1 MDNYTT
7 GRKKAWPAL
16 DYEGMERVIEAVM
29 QDARN
34 GDKDA
39 REWLLEYERIRT
51 RGHKTGNDKVM
62 QDKAMQAIQDN
73 AGFFFT
79 PNVSDNE
86 RAKIKNLF
94 FDMANQAKQGN
105 PEAWVF
111 LAKMMITNILGDPAY
126 HAYNQQQQT
135 QQDDAQ

>member
-29 QDARN
+29 QDATN

-51 RGHKTGNDKVM
+51 RGHKTGNDKVL
-62 QDKAMQAIQDN
+62 QDKVMQVVRDN
-73 AGFFFT
+73 LGGFID
-79 PNVSDNE
+79 VSDNE
-86 RAKIKNLF
+86 RAKVNAMF
-94 FDMANQAKQGN
+94 YDMANQAKQGN

>member
-51 RGHKTGNDKVM
+51 RGHKTGNDKVL
-62 QDKAMQAIQDN
+62 QDKVMQVVRDN
-73 AGFFFT
+73 
-79 PNVSDNE
+79 
-86 RAKIKNLF
+86 
-94 FDMANQAKQGN
+94 
-105 PEAWVF
+105 
-111 LAKMMITNILGDPAY
+111 LGDPAY